1 MAPVVA
7 SPDAVES
14 SADTVESPVETIPDE
29 ATVDSDPLAC
39 VVDVGPEDPGS
50 PVLDELVTPP
60 VVLKEV
66 VDSSIFSLE
75 KIHDTPPVLPTATS
89 AKS

>member
-1 MAPVVA
+1 
-7 SPDAVES
+7 
-14 SADTVESPVETIPDE
+14 VETIPDE
-29 ATVDSDPLAC
+29 ATVDSDPLASGPAC